1 MISGFISWL
10 FFINRIWVRQVCL
23 YLLGDLKRMTVKTEN
38 QAKIIVGIWVAKI
51 TIVIWTAKS
60 TFVILIAKITVAI
73 LAAKIVFLK
82 PK

>member
-1 MISGFISWL
+1 MSLPFGW
-10 FFINRIWVRQVCL
+10 
-23 YLLGDLKRMTVKTEN
+23 YDLKRMTVKTEN

-60 TFVILIAKITVAI
+60 TFVILTAKITVVI